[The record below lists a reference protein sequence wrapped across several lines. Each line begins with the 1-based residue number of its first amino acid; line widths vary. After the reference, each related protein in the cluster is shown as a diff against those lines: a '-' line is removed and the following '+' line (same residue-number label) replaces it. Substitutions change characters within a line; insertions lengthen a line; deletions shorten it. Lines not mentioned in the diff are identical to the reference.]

1 MKDMTKQ
8 SKLLSNIIGT
18 VIEITVL
25 VKYSPKRE
33 QLLGSILNNLNY
45 DDNNKDFKLATSL
58 SKLSL
63 TRWTVRATTYMKVLT
78 NYESLMNVMGCVPTR
93 LS

>member
-33 QLLGSILNNLNY
+33 QLLGSI
-45 DDNNKDFKLATSL
+45 
-58 SKLSL
+58 
-63 TRWTVRATTYMKVLT
+63 
-78 NYESLMNVMGCVPTR
+78 
-93 LS
+93 